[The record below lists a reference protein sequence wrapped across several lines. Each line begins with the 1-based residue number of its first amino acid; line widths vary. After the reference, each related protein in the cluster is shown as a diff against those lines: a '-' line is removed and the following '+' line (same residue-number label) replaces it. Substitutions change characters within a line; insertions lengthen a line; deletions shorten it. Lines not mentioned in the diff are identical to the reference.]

1 MYVIVVTLQA
11 KPEGREAFLEAA
23 LEDGR
28 GSTRDEPGCLRFD
41 VYNDQSDP
49 KKFVFVEVYKDEAA
63 FQTHTKMPHF
73 AAWREATKDLMAGTP
88 TAVRC
93 TNVFPSDADWK

>member
-11 KPEGREAFLEAA
+11 KPEGRDAFLKAA
-23 LEDGR
+23 VEDGQ
-28 GSTRDEPGCLRFD
+28 GSTQNESGCLRFD

-49 KKFVFVEVYKDEAA
+49 NKFVFVEVYKDQAA
-63 FQTHTKMPHF
+63 FQAHTKTPHF
-73 AAWREATKDLMAGTP
+73 AAWREATKDLMVGAP

-93 TNVFPSDADWK
+93 TNVFPADADWK